1 MLFRSLLSQK
11 LVFEIGQN
19 PLKFPASPSSILF
32 DQLKKELK
40 VQRVETS
47 FKLSTFKKIIEN
59 DKIAEAF
66 DNCRKEKRPALITY
80 TVAGDNTKNNSL
92 KILNRISKYADI
104 LELGFAHNT
113 PIADGG
119 QIQGSSHR
127 ALKNGIKLKD
137 VFQIVKKFKKNNSNK
152 PIILMGYY
160 NLIYQNGENN
170 FLKSCKSSG
179 VDGLIIVDLP
189 YPENKSFASKC
200 KKKKI
205 NFIQLL
211 SPTTSRERMKKIIKE
226 SHDMIYYISMLSTT
240 GGKLKVTPKK
250 ILQNYNTIK
259 RINSKKNLV
268 IGFGITDK
276 TISSLKS
283 ANGLVVGSML
293 CKTITNSL
301 KMGQNPV
308 TKLDKVV
315 YNLKKKII

>member
-1 MLFRSLLSQK
+1 MKSKISL
-11 LVFEIGQN
+11 
-19 PLKFPASPSSILF
+19 A
-32 DQLKKELK
+32 
-40 VQRVETS
+40 
-47 FKLSTFKKIIEN
+47 FKKC
-59 DKIAEAF
+59 K
-66 DNCRKEKRPALITY
+66 KEKRPALITY

-92 KILNRISKYADI
+92 KILKTISKHADL
-104 LELGFAHNT
+104 LELGFPHNT

-119 QIQGSSHR
+119 QIQESSHR

-137 VFQIVKKFKKNNSNK
+137 VFTIVKKFKKLNLNK
-152 PIILMGYY
+152 PIILMGYF
-160 NLIYQNGENN
+160 NLIYQFGENN
-170 FLKSCKSSG
+170 FLKSCKTSG

-189 YPENKSFASKC
+189 YPENKIFANKC
-200 KKKKI
+200 KKKSI

-211 SPTTSRERMKKIIKE
+211 SPTTSKARMKKIIKD

-240 GGKLKVTPKK
+240 GGKLKVSPKK
-250 ILQNYNTIK
+250 ILDNYNKIK

-276 TISSLKS
+276 TISSLKA

-301 KMGQNPV
+301 KMRQNPV

-315 YNLKKKII
+315 YNLKRKII